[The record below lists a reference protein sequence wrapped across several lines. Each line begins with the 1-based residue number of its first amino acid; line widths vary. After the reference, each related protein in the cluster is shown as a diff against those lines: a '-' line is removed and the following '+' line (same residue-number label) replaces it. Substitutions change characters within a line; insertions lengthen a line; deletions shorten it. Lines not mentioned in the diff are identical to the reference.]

1 MRMTEDTEMEL
12 QEIDVFIDEDGKALI
27 EVRGAKGKVCLE
39 LTRNLEEALGGQIL
53 RREMTPEADE
63 TVQENTQTRLK
74 QREC

>member
-1 MRMTEDTEMEL
+1 MRITEDTEMEL

-27 EVRGAKGKVCLE
+27 EVRGAKWKVCLE

>member
-1 MRMTEDTEMEL
+1 MRMAEDTEMEL
-12 QEIDVFIDEDGKALI
+12 QEIDVFIDEDGKVLI

-53 RREMTPEADE
+53 KREMTPEADE
-63 TVQENTQTRLK
+63 TVQESTQTRLR